1 MICPDCKKEG
11 EPEKHPG
18 LRALNDKSKLKTG
31 DICVWCK
38 KGKIEI
44 LDLTYKE
51 GDLMRDFSTD
61 TDFFKAMSDLKKKD
75 PIEFQLKLAQ
85 FKATL
90 PQETTQPVKSTS
102 STSTPKIT
110 CPKCGSTAISTQNRG
125 FSMVTGF
132 IGSGDPRNV
141 CQKCG
146 YKWKPGSFTEMT
158 CRAANKHY

>member
-1 MICPDCKKEG
+1 MIWFCEKCYKDNVPPKGAGYRFRKEND
-11 EPEKHPG
+11 PNIC
-18 LRALNDKSKLKTG
+18 LRCTVPMKESTLSDEEFSILLKA
-31 DICVWCK
+31 
-38 KGKIEI
+38 
-44 LDLTYKE
+44 
-51 GDLMRDFSTD
+51 STD
-61 TDFFKAMSDLKKKD
+61 PKFIKLMDDLKEKD
-75 PIEFQLKLAQ
+75 PIEFQIKLNQLRMAQ
-85 FKATL
+85 PA
-90 PQETTQPVKSTS
+90 S
-102 STSTPKIT
+102 SAPSTPKIT

>member
-1 MICPDCKKEG
+1 MIWFC
-11 EPEKHPG
+11 EKCYEDNYPP
-18 LRALNDKSKLKTG
+18 
-31 DICVWCK
+31 
-38 KGKIEI
+38 KGAG
-44 LDLTYKE
+44 YY
-51 GDLMRDFSTD
+51 
-61 TDFFKAMSDLKKKD
+61 DLKPSYDSGKCLHCGEKMVKSQLTSEEDSFIHKITTDSKFEKLMDDLKEKD
-75 PIEFQLKLAQ
+75 PIEFQIKLNQ
-85 FKATL
+85 L
-90 PQETTQPVKSTS
+90 RMTQPAS
-102 STSTPKIT
+102 SAPSTPKIT

>member
-1 MICPDCKKEG
+1 MWMLCPVCEKEG
-11 EPEKHPG
+11 EPEDHPG
-18 LRALNDKSKLKTG
+18 LRALADKSELKTG
-31 DICVWCK
+31 DVCVWCK
-38 KGKIEI
+38 KGIIEI

-51 GDLMRDFSTD
+51 GDLLRNFSTD
-61 TDFFKAMSDLKKKD
+61 ANFFRAMEDLKKKD

-90 PQETTQPVKSTS
+90 PQEPAS
-102 STSTPKIT
+102 SAPSTPKIT
-110 CPKCGSTAISTQNRG
+110 CPKCGSTSISTQNRG

>member
-1 MICPDCKKEG
+1 MVWFCEKCEIEDPNSRYDNYWDFIPSKETDICPVCKNKMIESNLT
-11 EPEKHPG
+11 EEEYH
-18 LRALNDKSKLKTG
+18 ALSKLATDRKF
-31 DICVWCK
+31 VR
-38 KGKIEI
+38 
-44 LDLTYKE
+44 
-51 GDLMRDFSTD
+51 LMD
-61 TDFFKAMSDLKKKD
+61 DLKEKD
-75 PIEFQLKLAQ
+75 PIEFQIKLNQLRMTKPA
-85 FKATL
+85 
-90 PQETTQPVKSTS
+90 STAP
-102 STSTPKIT
+102 STPKVT